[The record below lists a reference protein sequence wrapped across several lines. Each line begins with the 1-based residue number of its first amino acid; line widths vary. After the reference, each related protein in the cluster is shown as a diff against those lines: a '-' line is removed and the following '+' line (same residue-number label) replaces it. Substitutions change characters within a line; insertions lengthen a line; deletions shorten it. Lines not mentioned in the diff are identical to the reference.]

1 VPGFFAKRNVILKK
15 INLCI
20 KEQLSMIKE
29 NVSQK
34 QDFKAALKNYKI
46 IGEVLTLLQRLSK
59 KSKFVN
65 CVKFL

>member
-1 VPGFFAKRNVILKK
+1 
-15 INLCI
+15 
-20 KEQLSMIKE
+20 MIKE